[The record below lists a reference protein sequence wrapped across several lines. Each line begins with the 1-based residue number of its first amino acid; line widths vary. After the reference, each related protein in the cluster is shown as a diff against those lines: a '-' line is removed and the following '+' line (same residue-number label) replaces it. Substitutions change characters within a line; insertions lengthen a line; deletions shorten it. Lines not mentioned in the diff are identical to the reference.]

1 MSRYDYICDVCL
13 TEKEIERSIKAP
25 VVDITCAC
33 GATMRRLYTPT
44 AIRFDGDGW
53 QSNDKKS

>member
-1 MSRYDYICDVCL
+1 MAFYDYYCDTCNKKHEV
-13 TEKEIERSIKAP
+13 ERSIKAP
-25 VVDITCAC
+25 VVDVKCAC
-33 GATMRRLYTPT
+33 GATMRRLYAPT